1 MARISTY
8 ASATAAAF
16 LAFAMAGGIRAA
28 ENVVKAEERA
38 SAAAA
43 TATTLG
49 SDAQIPFPNSGNIR
63 DWRADGSD
71 ALYVED
77 VRGHWYHATLL
88 GPCIDL
94 PTADQIAFLTRGPD
108 QLDKFSSIAVRGQ
121 TCAFS
126 SLVTSAPPPK
136 GGAKANAAKAAKAVP
151 PAA

>member
-38 SAAAA
+38 SAAA

-136 GGAKANAAKAAKAVP
+136 GGKVKAVKAVP